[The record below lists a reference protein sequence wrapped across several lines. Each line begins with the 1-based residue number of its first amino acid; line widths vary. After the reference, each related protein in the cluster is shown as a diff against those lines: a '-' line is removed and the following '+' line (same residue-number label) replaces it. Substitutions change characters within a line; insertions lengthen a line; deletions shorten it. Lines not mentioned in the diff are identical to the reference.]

1 VRGLVFLWAALLF
14 GQGSLPPGE
23 QQELS
28 NALAEAGNS
37 SHEFLAA
44 LEAHLKKYPK
54 TPSRFELE
62 RAITKSAIE
71 IKDNP
76 RIVQYGEQVL
86 AQDPEDLATLDAVSR
101 ALLASGKPDKALPY
115 AQRYE
120 KALRA
125 LDQTEMSRW
134 QMRAELDQGLG
145 RALLYQS
152 RAQLAMNKVAE
163 AVALAQQSHT
173 ANPTAESARA
183 LGQAYAAQQKPEA
196 CEAFAE
202 AFVVAQDAE
211 RTADLAVLRAEW
223 RKTHPDEKGLGD
235 LVLAA
240 HDRAVER
247 GKQRLA
253 RLRAIDPNAM
263 RSTVG
268 DFVVTGPAG
277 AKLDLSTLRG
287 KVVVLDFWATW
298 CGPCRTQQP
307 LYEQVRERFKDRQD
321 VVFLNINT
329 DEDRSLVAPFLE
341 KNRWNKSVYFEGGLS
356 RLMNVSSIPS
366 TIILN
371 KRGELASRMNGF
383 IPDRFVDSLTDRVKR
398 ILGE

>member
-1 VRGLVFLWAALLF
+1 MRWVLFLWAGLLLA
-14 GQGSLPPGE
+14 QGTLPPAE

-71 IKDNP
+71 IKDNA

-101 ALLASGKPDKALPY
+101 SLVATGKPEKALRY

-120 KALRA
+120 KSLRS
-125 LDQTEMSRW
+125 LDTPEIARW
-134 QMRAELDQGLG
+134 QTRAELDQGLG

-152 RAQLAMNKVAE
+152 RAQLALNKVAE
-163 AVALAQQSHT
+163 AVALAQHSHA

-183 LGQAYAAQQKPEA
+183 LGQAYSAQQKPEA
-196 CEAFAE
+196 CDAFAE
-202 AFVVAQDAE
+202 AFVVSQDAE

-235 LVLAA
+235 VVLAA

-263 RSTVG
+263 RSTAG
-268 DFVVTGPAG
+268 DFVVSGPGG
-277 AKLDLSTLRG
+277 AKLDLATLRG

-298 CGPCRTQQP
+298 CGPCRTQHP
-307 LYEQVRERFKDRQD
+307 LYEQVKDRFKGRED

-341 KNRWNKSVYFEGGLS
+341 KNQWNKSVYFEGGLS
-356 RLMNVSSIPS
+356 RLMSVSSIPS

-383 IPDRFVDSLTDRVKR
+383 IPDRFVDSLTERVKR
-398 ILGE
+398 ILEE

>member
-1 VRGLVFLWAALLF
+1 MKFVAFLWAGLLLA
-14 GQGSLPPGE
+14 QSSLPPAE

-37 SHEFLAA
+37 SHEFMAA

-54 TPSRFELE
+54 TASRFELE

-71 IKDNP
+71 LKDNA

-101 ALLASGKPDKALPY
+101 ALLAVGKAEKALPY

-120 KALRA
+120 KSLRS
-125 LDQTEMSRW
+125 LDTPEIARW
-134 QMRAELDQGLG
+134 QTRAELDQGLG

-152 RAQLAMNKVAE
+152 RAHLVLQKVPE
-163 AVALAQQSHT
+163 AVALAQQSHA

-183 LGQAYAAQQKPEA
+183 LGQAYAAQRKPEA
-196 CEAFAE
+196 CDAFAE
-202 AFVVAQDAE
+202 AFVVSQDAE

-235 LVLAA
+235 VVLAA

-268 DFVVTGPAG
+268 DFVVSGPGG
-277 AKLDLSTLRG
+277 AKLDLASLRG

-298 CGPCRTQQP
+298 CGPCRTQHP
-307 LYEQVRERFKDRQD
+307 LYEQVQERFKDRKD

-329 DEDRSLVAPFLE
+329 DEDRNLVVPFLE

-356 RLMNVSSIPS
+356 RLMSVNSIPS

-398 ILGE
+398 ILEE

>member
-1 VRGLVFLWAALLF
+1 MRLLAFFWAGLLMA
-14 GQGSLPPGE
+14 QGSLPPAE

-44 LEAHLKKYPK
+44 LETHLKKYPK

-71 IKDNP
+71 IKDTA

-101 ALLASGKPDKALPY
+101 ALLLAGKAEKALAY

-120 KALRA
+120 KSLRS
-125 LDQTEMSRW
+125 LDTPDISRW
-134 QMRAELDQGLG
+134 QTRAELDQGLG

-152 RAQLAMNKVAE
+152 RAQLALNKVPE
-163 AVALAQQSHT
+163 AVTLAQQSHA

-183 LGQAYAAQQKPEA
+183 LGQAYAAQKKPEA
-196 CEAFAE
+196 CDAFAE
-202 AFVVAQDAE
+202 AFVVSQDAE

-235 LVLAA
+235 VVLAA

-247 GKQRLA
+247 GKQRLI

-263 RSTVG
+263 RSTAG
-268 DFVVTGPAG
+268 DFVVTGPGG
-277 AKLDLSTLRG
+277 AKLDLATLRG

-298 CGPCRTQQP
+298 CGPCRTQHP
-307 LYEQVRERFKDRQD
+307 LYEQVKERFKDRTD

-329 DEDRSLVAPFLE
+329 DEDRTLVAPFLE
-341 KNRWNKSVYFEGGLS
+341 KNQWNKSVFFEGGLS

-398 ILGE
+398 ILEE

>member
-1 VRGLVFLWAALLF
+1 MRLLAFFWAGLLMA
-14 GQGSLPPGE
+14 QGSLPPAE

-37 SHEFLAA
+37 SYEFLAA
-44 LEAHLKKYPK
+44 LETHLKKYPK

-71 IKDNP
+71 IKDTA

-101 ALLASGKPDKALPY
+101 ALLLAGKAEKALAY

-120 KALRA
+120 KSLRS
-125 LDQTEMSRW
+125 LDTPDISRW
-134 QMRAELDQGLG
+134 QTRAELDQGLG

-152 RAQLAMNKVAE
+152 RAQLALNKVPE
-163 AVALAQQSHT
+163 AVTLAQQSHA

-183 LGQAYAAQQKPEA
+183 LGQAYAAQKKPEA
-196 CEAFAE
+196 CDAFAE
-202 AFVVAQDAE
+202 AFVVSQDAE

-235 LVLAA
+235 VVLAA

-247 GKQRLA
+247 GKQRLT

-263 RSTVG
+263 RSTAG
-268 DFVVTGPAG
+268 DFVVTGPGG
-277 AKLDLSTLRG
+277 AKLDLATLRG

-298 CGPCRTQQP
+298 CGPCRTQHP
-307 LYEQVRERFKDRQD
+307 LYEQVKERFKDRPD

-329 DEDRSLVAPFLE
+329 DEDRTLVAPFLE
-341 KNRWNKSVYFEGGLS
+341 KNQWNKSVFFEGGLS

-398 ILGE
+398 ILEE